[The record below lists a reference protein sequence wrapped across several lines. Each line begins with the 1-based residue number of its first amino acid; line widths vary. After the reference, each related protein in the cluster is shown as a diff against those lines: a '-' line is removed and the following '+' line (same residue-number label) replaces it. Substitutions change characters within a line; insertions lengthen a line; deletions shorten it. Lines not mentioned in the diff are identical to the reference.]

1 MAAVSMMRSLLVG
14 GGAGDMFAIGVVAL
28 LLIVAAMA
36 AAYPSALRASRL
48 DPVGALRAD

>member
-1 MAAVSMMRSLLVG
+1 MGARDMAIVIAVAVLLV
-14 GGAGDMFAIGVVAL
+14 
-28 LLIVAAMA
+28 VAAMA